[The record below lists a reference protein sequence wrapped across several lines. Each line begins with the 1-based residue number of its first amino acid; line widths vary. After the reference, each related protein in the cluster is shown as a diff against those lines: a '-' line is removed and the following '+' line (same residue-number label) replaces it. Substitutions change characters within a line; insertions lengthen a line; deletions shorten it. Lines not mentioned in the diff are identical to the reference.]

1 MRTHTTATLPA
12 LLGLGLSL
20 GLAACAPTFDGPEEI
35 KGLRLLAVR
44 AEPPELGAAA
54 DGEGA
59 GWPAAAASLRA
70 LVGHPDFVADGP
82 PRAIVLHLS
91 CTPAPGDLQ
100 APLCTQFAELTDP
113 SGLVGR
119 IDTAGACAAPG
130 RGAVNA
136 ITFSGLEACDRTG
149 CAPFSVRRDPDDAGS
164 AVALQP
170 PGYTLPDGLALSSLP
185 AGHVQ
190 RVLGL
195 DVVDLQLVLEA
206 APAEIAPAV
215 AMPDA
220 CTTLAAVL
228 ERFGALWETRPHVVG
243 LKWLHVRGPDMPAD
257 AAPNVNPAVSG
268 LSFAGEA
275 LPLPGAAPAAVTPGR
290 EADLLPVLPGDFSA
304 LRQRYQRFD
313 TEARYVDTRDEEW
326 AYSWFATAGAL
337 EDPRTY
343 AWDEGAPFTP
353 ARGPAVL
360 WLVVRDLRG
369 GTAWTAAAVEGA
381 P

>member
-1 MRTHTTATLPA
+1 MRTHATATRA
-12 LLGLGLSL
+12 TLLGLGLA
-20 GLAACAPTFDGPEEI
+20 LAACAPSFDGPEEI
-35 KGLRLLAVR
+35 KALRLLAVQ
-44 AEPPELGAAA
+44 AEPPELGAVA

-100 APLCTQFAELTDP
+100 APLCTQFAQLTDP
-113 SGLVGR
+113 SGLVGA

-136 ITFSGLEACDRTG
+136 ITFSGLEACDRSG
-149 CAPFSVRRDPDDAGS
+149 CVPFSVRRDPEDAGS
-164 AVALQP
+164 AVALP
-170 PGYTLPDGLALSSLP
+170 APGYTLPDGLALSSLP

-206 APAEIAPAV
+206 APDDVAPAA

-220 CTTLAAVL
+220 CATLGAVL
-228 ERFGALWETRPHVVG
+228 ERIGGLWETRPHVVG
-243 LKWLHVRGPDMPAD
+243 LKWLHVRGPDMPAES
-257 AAPNVNPAVSG
+257 APNVNPVVSAM
-268 LSFAGEA
+268 SFDGAT
-275 LPLPGAAPAAVTPGR
+275 LPPPGAAPAAVTPGLER
-290 EADLLPVLPGDFSA
+290 DLLPVLPGDFAA

-313 TEARYVDTRDEEW
+313 TNARYVDTRNEEW
-326 AYSWFATAGAL
+326 TYSWFTTAGEL
-337 EDPRTY
+337 KDPRTY
-343 AWDEGAPFTP
+343 AWDDAQPFEP
-353 ARGPAVL
+353 AAGPAVL

-369 GTAWTAAAVEGA
+369 GSAWTAAAVEGA